1 MYGTINSKINSTPE
15 GAYMPISQLNSILAV
30 VNSLACNNLWL
41 RYYVQVNSA
50 RLLECSFEMDKW
62 TAFGLGVP
70 FILLLSVYLI
80 LKNILV

>member
-1 MYGTINSKINSTPE
+1 MKNIRQKWQQSFFVFCFIIGTSIMYGTINSKINSTPK

-50 RLLECSFEMDKW
+50 RLQ
-62 TAFGLGVP
+62 
-70 FILLLSVYLI
+70 
-80 LKNILV
+80 